1 MTSAVAHIRTLGP
14 KRRQHAI
21 VQAIST
27 AYPDLM
33 RADPAAW
40 RGKFRKMSATAFAF
54 YRGSAALFYADMAH
68 ESDSFTNEKTGRV
81 WIQGDL
87 HAANFG
93 TYMNSAGLLVF
104 DVNDFDEAYVGPFT
118 WDLKRLAASLTL
130 IGYEKALSDEE
141 IGTLI
146 ESLARSYASQVAKF
160 AGGQEHEQAHKQE
173 HGSEHAPARGRD
185 QGIGHSEFALTLSN
199 TNGRLL
205 EVLRSARL
213 YTRIGMLDS
222 VTTIENVE
230 RRFSMNSTALVL
242 DAETRRK
249 VEEAFERYL
258 ETIPPRKRFSKFSY
272 HIKDIV
278 GRRGLGIG
286 SAGLPSYSILVE
298 GPTQALENDIVIWMK
313 QSIPAAPS
321 RTMTD
326 PAIAGYFKH
335 DAHRTVISQ
344 RALQAYADPWL
355 GYTEIDGVGQ
365 LVTEFSPYAAD
376 LDWSDIDD
384 VADMLPLVDFLG
396 QAVAKIHCVSDIDSD
411 QTLVPFSTDEAIHA
425 VLVGREDEFAR
436 DLTEFGQHYG
446 AVVRE
451 DHELFVDAFRN
462 GMFAGI

>member
-1 MTSAVAHIRTLGP
+1 M
-14 KRRQHAI
+14 
-21 VQAIST
+21 
-27 AYPDLM
+27 
-33 RADPAAW
+33 
-40 RGKFRKMSATAFAF
+40 
-54 YRGSAALFYADMAH
+54 
-68 ESDSFTNEKTGRV
+68 
-81 WIQGDL
+81 
-87 HAANFG
+87 
-93 TYMNSAGLLVF
+93 
-104 DVNDFDEAYVGPFT
+104 

-146 ESLARSYASQVAKF
+146 GTLARSYASQVAKF
-160 AGGQEHEQAHKQE
+160 AGGQGHEQAST
-173 HGSEHAPARGRD
+173 GRSTARSTPRRAD
-185 QGIGHSEFALTLSN
+185 PRPRRRPQRVRAHVRATR
-199 TNGRLL
+199 NGRLL

-249 VEEAFERYL
+249 VEDAFEQYL
-258 ETIPPRKRFSKFSY
+258 ETIPPRKRFSRFSY

-326 PAIAGYFKH
+326 PAIGGYFKH

-355 GYTEIDGVGQ
+355 GYTELDGVGQ
-365 LVTEFSPYAAD
+365 LVAEFSPYAAD
-376 LDWSDIDD
+376 LDWADIDD
-384 VADMLPLVDFLG
+384 LAEMLPLVDFLG

-425 VLVGREDEFAR
+425 VLEGREGEFAR
-436 DLTEFGQHYG
+436 ELTEFGQHYG
-446 AVVRE
+446 AAVRE